1 VKAVV
6 NTSPLVFI
14 SKLGYLALLKTIFQ
28 SIHVPMAV
36 FRELSAKKDE
46 VYQDTEM
53 LIEESFMVVEEV
65 EPTMT
70 LTNLHTGEAEAI
82 TLAKRL
88 NYWVVL
94 DDSKAR
100 GIAMKEGLRVIG
112 TVGLLK
118 VMLRKGLIEEKPE
131 DLFGKL
137 AVHGF
142 RMKREVFFGILKD
155 NGH

>member
-1 VKAVV
+1 MKAVV
-6 NTSPLVFI
+6 NTSPLVFL
-14 SKLGYLALLKTIFQ
+14 SKLSYLHLLRTIFQ
-28 SIHVPMAV
+28 EVLVPMAV
-36 FRELSAKKDE
+36 FEELSAKKDE
-46 VYQDTEM
+46 VYRGIER
-53 LIEESFMVVEEV
+53 LIEESFMVVEEM

-100 GIAMKEGLRVIG
+100 GIAKREGLRVIG

-118 VMLRKGLIEEKPE
+118 VMVRKGLIKEKPE

-142 RMKREVFFGILKD
+142 RMKREVFFGFLKD